1 MPTNNSHRYSA
12 QEQEIMKK
20 RGIRVRQLR
29 DGLDLSQEKLAEF
42 AKVHRTYISTI
53 ERGQQN
59 ISLTVIIRL
68 ADALEVDLEE
78 LFSDL

>member
-20 RGIRVRQLR
+20 LGIRVRRLR